1 MAPPTLVIAEKPS
14 VAQDIARAL
23 DVPRKG
29 EHFEG
34 GEWLITSAVGHL
46 VEIYDP
52 AAETEDYRKVKGHRR
67 WSFESLPMLPPRF
80 ALRPS
85 KDGAA
90 RVRLIA
96 KLAQKAG
103 AVVNAC
109 DAGREGELIFHYIAS
124 YLGLEQPVRRLWLQ
138 SMTPAAIRTAFAD
151 LRASGD
157 FANLCSAAVA
167 RNEADWLVG
176 INATQALTAL
186 NNKDAGGFN
195 LTNAGRVQTPTLA
208 LLVEREARRLAH
220 VPEPFWHHDARF
232 GLAAGEYVARWA
244 CDLGAEG
251 GDPFAKKSAWQ
262 QRIKD
267 GKKAQELEEL
277 LAAEGLEG
285 EAVEQSKE
293 RRIGAP
299 KLFDLNALQRE
310 ANSVHS
316 LPARRTLAAA
326 QALYERHKLITYPRT
341 ESRYLPADYA
351 KVSMGVLADLAS
363 GGGRPWSLEGAAR
376 AAAGRLDAAGKAIF
390 DDSKV
395 TDHFA
400 IIPTDRLPE
409 RELPEVEAK
418 VYELILR
425 RFVAAFL
432 PPAVVKETTR
442 ATVVKNQ
449 VYVATGRVIV
459 DPGWQAANRQRKEDS
474 VLPALAPGEKARVLA
489 AELLAKETAPPA
501 RYDDA
506 SLLGAMQGAAKMVED
521 SEIANALSETGGL
534 GTPATRAGII
544 EHLIQ
549 YGYAARNGKE
559 LVPTLKAFSL
569 LEILRGMEIA
579 ELAQPN
585 LTGEWERRLRRI
597 EEGAEGAGPFMEDIR
612 GLATRIC
619 AVAKTYDPDA
629 TPGDYADLET
639 PCPRCGAEVKE
650 QYRRYRCAGCGF
662 YVWKTIGGRELAP
675 AEAENLFA
683 GARVGPFSDFRS
695 RRGLPFTACIELL
708 ESGKA
713 NLLFEADLEDEE
725 EPDGLRELAPC
736 PKEGCDG
743 AVLVGASSFR
753 CAKSFNGG
761 GCDFKLGRTI
771 CRKELATDEVKPLF
785 EKRRSEL
792 LEGFV
797 SKRGKPFKAYLVLDA
812 AGKLGFEFEEK
823 REAKG
828 KKPAAPKKAAKRPA
842 AKKSAAKKKAA
853 PAKSAPAPDA

>member
-1 MAPPTLVIAEKPS
+1 MAPLPTLVIAEKPS

-23 DVPRKG
+23 GIPRKG

-52 AAETEDYRKVKGHRR
+52 AAETEDYKKVKGHRR

-96 KLAQKAG
+96 KLAKKAG

-138 SMTPAAIRTAFAD
+138 SMTPDAIRTAFDD
-151 LRASGD
+151 LRAHGD
-157 FANLCSAAVA
+157 FANLCSAAIA

-208 LLVEREARRLAH
+208 LLVEREAKRQAH
-220 VPEPFWHHDARF
+220 VPEPYWHHDAVF
-232 GLAAGEYVARWA
+232 GLAAGEYAARWS
-244 CDLGAEG
+244 CDLGPEG
-251 GDPFAKKSAWQ
+251 GDPFAKRSSWQ

-267 GKKAQELEEL
+267 EAKAKELEAL
-277 LAAEGLEG
+277 LKAEGIEG
-285 EAVEQSKE
+285 EVFEQSKE

-310 ANSVHS
+310 ANSMHS

-351 KVSMGVLADLAS
+351 KVCGDILTEL
-363 GGGRPWSLEGAAR
+363 GGGGGQPWSLEAPAR

-390 DDSKV
+390 DDAKV

-400 IIPTDRLPE
+400 IIPTERLPG

-432 PPAVVKETTR
+432 PPAVVKETAR
-442 ATVVKNQ
+442 ATVVDGRQ
-449 VYVATGRVIV
+449 VYVANGRVIV
-459 DPGWQAANRQRKEDS
+459 DPGWQVANRQRKEDS
-474 VLPALAPGEKARVLA
+474 VLPPLETGEKAKVLE
-489 AELLAKETAPPA
+489 AELLAKETTPPA

-544 EHLIQ
+544 EHLIL
-549 YGYAARNGKE
+549 YGYVVRNGKE

-569 LEILRGMEIA
+569 LEILRGMEIV
-579 ELAQPN
+579 ELVQPN

-619 AVAKTYDPDA
+619 DVAKVYDPDA
-629 TPGDYADLET
+629 TPGDYVDLKT
-639 PCPRCGAEVKE
+639 PCPKCGGAVKE

-675 AEAENLFA
+675 AEAEELFA
-683 GARVGPFSDFRS
+683 GARVGPFADFRS

-713 NLLFEADLEDEE
+713 NLLFESDLEDEE
-725 EPDGLRELAPC
+725 DPAELRALAPC

-743 AVLVGASSFR
+743 EILVGASSFR

-761 GCDFKLGRTI
+761 SCDFKLGKTI

-785 EKRRSEL
+785 ASRRSAL

-797 SKRGKPFKAYLVLDA
+797 SKRGKPFKA
-812 AGKLGFEFEEK
+812 
-823 REAKG
+823 
-828 KKPAAPKKAAKRPA
+828 
-842 AKKSAAKKKAA
+842 
-853 PAKSAPAPDA
+853 